1 MLNLLDGYIQ
11 NSLPDWGNFST
22 NSNLCRKVD
31 SGGHFLPFYGNTMV
45 FLLDDKTR
53 SKLLMLQNELYNAA
67 GGILSDRL
75 DASTFHMTLHD
86 LINAPEQ
93 TNVLQSRMLETKEKV
108 KVLAAQWRDNPPL
121 RMRTTWL
128 FNMVNTSVVLGLTPA
143 DEGSWQRL
151 DVMYMELEKVV
162 PLGYGM
168 TPHITMAY
176 FRPGV
181 YSFEQYLPL
190 KSTLKPV
197 EWNVEMKMDQLVYQE
212 FTDMNHYCN
221 A

>member
-1 MLNLLDGYIQ
+1 
-11 NSLPDWGNFST
+11 
-22 NSNLCRKVD
+22 
-31 SGGHFLPFYGNTMV
+31 
-45 FLLDDKTR
+45 
-53 SKLLMLQNELYNAA
+53 
-67 GGILSDRL
+67 
-75 DASTFHMTLHD
+75 
-86 LINAPEQ
+86 
-93 TNVLQSRMLETKEKV
+93 
-108 KVLAAQWRDNPPL
+108 
-121 RMRTTWL
+121 
-128 FNMVNTSVVLGLTPA
+128 MVNTSVVLGLTPA
-143 DEGSWQRL
+143 DEESWQRL